1 MAKYRSPPAQKKASR
16 AVQNQNKWE
25 RKLPPVYATLLA
37 GFHAKNH
44 VKTFVGRLGMDKDVD
59 VPKQL
64 ANICIG
70 SFTPDMFE
78 HDRDFWS
85 TPVPK
90 KVLEEK
96 PSMYQAL
103 MDPDIAELQN
113 EASKHIIDTD
123 NPTLEDL
130 ARVMQTQYLAYHAR
144 MSQLTNNDL
153 LSRLEKLK
161 DPKFYNE
168 LKDSAVVR
176 SHKLQAELPKKMPD
190 FKVDKKKLEFSTKN
204 VKTALQ
210 KAYGRSGK
218 PESYDEFIRIES
230 QPKPK
235 QRHGVFAV
243 SDVQR
248 MSLSTHSKDKN
259 SHQIYQDYMG
269 LRNILLVALYEG
281 ELGVHIAPDD
291 ITDRVNYP
299 SAKRPSRQYPS
310 LVAKGK
316 IYHAGPKGYYLE
328 CPMELQ
334 VTVLS
339 PDIVDQT
346 HRLYEIS
353 RGPGMGPLEKASI
366 DKVRLDMQS
375 SSLSPYAQVVRTR
388 FMQEGVVPDEDRFA
402 RQLLFQGDKV
412 RMTQHAQ
419 RHAVAVAMNEFPEA
433 LSKKSKHNS
442 AAKGAAEA
450 GLSVTKLKP
459 FTHRLDVDVSTTL
472 GMMINQKGRM
482 VGRDQTEFVDPIIP
496 GVPLDRPTN
505 AVATL
510 IQG

>member
-1 MAKYRSPPAQKKASR
+1 MAKYRPQQPQKRASR

-25 RKLPPVYATLLA
+25 GALPPVYATLLD

-44 VKTFVGRLGMDKDVD
+44 VKTFVGRLGMGTDVD
-59 VPKQL
+59 IPSRL

-78 HDRDFWS
+78 HDRNFWS

-90 KVLEEK
+90 KVLEAR
-96 PSMYQAL
+96 PSMYEAL
-103 MDPDIAELQN
+103 MDPDIAELQGAN
-113 EASKHIIDTD
+113 DHIIDTD

-130 ARVMQTQYLAYHAR
+130 VRVMQTQYLAYQAR

-153 LSRLEKLK
+153 LSRLKKLK
-161 DPKFYNE
+161 DPKFYDE
-168 LKDSAVVR
+168 LKNSAVVR
-176 SHKLQAELPKKMPD
+176 AHKLQAELPKKMPD
-190 FKVDKKKLEFSTKN
+190 FKVDEEKLKFSTKN
-204 VKTALQ
+204 VKTALA

-218 PESYDEFIRIES
+218 PESYEEFIRIEN
-230 QPKPK
+230 QTKPK

-281 ELGVHIAPDD
+281 ELGVQVAPED

-316 IYHAGPKGYYLE
+316 IYHAGPKGSYLE

-346 HRLYEIS
+346 HRLYEVS
-353 RGPGMGPLEKASI
+353 RSPGIGPLEKASI

-412 RMTQHAQ
+412 RMTQHAK
-419 RHAVAVAMNEFPEA
+419 RHAVAVAMSEFPEA
-433 LSKKSKHNS
+433 LPKKAKHDS
-442 AAKGAAEA
+442 AARAAADA
-450 GLSVTKLKP
+450 GLSVTQLKP
-459 FTHRLDVDVSTTL
+459 FTHRLDAGVSTTL
-472 GMMINQKGRM
+472 GMMINQKGRI
-482 VGRDQTEFVDPIIP
+482 VSRGQTEFVDPIIS
-496 GVPLDRPTN
+496 GVPLDHPIN
-505 AVATL
+505 KTL
-510 IQG
+510 ELKR